1 MTDESKD
8 IAQCNKNIEQL
19 TKRIDECSKGLGVCF
34 EQIDAL
40 KRELSKLESK
50 VVAQSIEVLTPLVE
64 QTYEPPQTTYHGGNG
79 VFTLKPG
86 NSTPATTFSTG
97 GRPSIQS

>member
-34 EQIDAL
+34 ERIDAL

-50 VVAQSIEVLTPLVE
+50 VAAQSVEVLTPIVE
-64 QTYEPPQTTYHGGNG
+64 QTYEPPQTTYHGDNG
-79 VFTLKPG
+79 VLVFKAG
-86 NSTPATTFSTG
+86 KSIPATTFSTG
-97 GRPSIQS
+97 GRPSTQP

>member
-1 MTDESKD
+1 MTDESKY

-34 EQIDAL
+34 ERIDAL

-50 VVAQSIEVLTPLVE
+50 VAAQSIEVLTPLVE
-64 QTYEPPQTTYHGGNG
+64 QTYEPQQTTYHGDNG
-79 VFTLKPG
+79 VLVFKPG
-86 NSTPATTFSTG
+86 NCTPSTTFNMG
-97 GRPSIQS
+97 GRPSIRS